1 MTALSVALLSFLL
14 LALQIVWMQALGYA
28 QGHHLAYVVL
38 AIALLGFGA
47 GGSVLTLWSRPASLK
62 KLFVPCLL
70 LCALATALLP
80 QLARPLLIGLEVNL
94 LHVDHS
100 QWVRLV
106 ALGGIMFLPF
116 FLGAAALTV
125 VFSLGAATIGPLYA
139 ANLAGS
145 AVGAG
150 ASLSLLHFA
159 LPEQIMPWLAWIA
172 LLAALPARPGK
183 TAFFLTMLAVG
194 VAVTLSPPLPRS
206 PYKALSYA
214 LQLPGVER
222 QGPLPHPLGR
232 VDIAQSPAQR
242 FAPDLSL
249 HYTESVPAPPHL
261 FIDGEAAGHLLH
273 PADPAALILA
283 ETPRALVFAAGP
295 VHSLLC
301 LAPGGTPYLNL
312 AAAHGAHTIAV
323 EPHPRIAALISPL
336 IDAETTLLRQT
347 DPRLFLAQAD
357 LPDLDLILFPE
368 RGMFGGPTGLQT
380 LGEDTL
386 FTTEAL
392 SSALQ
397 MLTPTGRLAFN
408 VWLDEPLR
416 HAPRLVHLIAQSLR
430 ATGINE
436 PANHL
441 TIVRG
446 WGSLT
451 ILAGRQPFSPETL
464 EAVTLFAEVKGF
476 DVLWPPGHGEH
487 LHGRPGDPLETMLV
501 ELLSDH
507 PDYLIRTYPFDIR
520 APTDDRPFFHQF
532 LHLGQ
537 YDADL
542 DFLSISERGP
552 IFLLA
557 LLLLLGMAV
566 VLLVFAPLWPLR
578 ASLSRAPFT
587 LLFFTG
593 LGAGFMIFEVALIQ
607 RFTLLWGNPITSA
620 ALVITALLCGMSV
633 GSWYSRLLP
642 ARPIVLAGLVLGIA
656 ALQMLLPTLLT
667 PIIAHLLT
675 TATIVRVGVGMA
687 LLVLCAIP
695 LGLPFPL
702 GIRLLDRGPR
712 GQIPWAC
719 GIDSALAVLTAP
731 AAALLALHAGY
742 SSLAVAATGAYLLA
756 AFGALTSVKQFD
768 ET

>member
-1 MTALSVALLSFLL
+1 MSVLSVALLSSLL
-14 LALQIVWMQALGYA
+14 LGLQIVWMQALGYA

-47 GGSVLTLWSRPASLK
+47 GGSLLTLWSRPASLK

-80 QLARPLLIGLEVNL
+80 QVARTLLMGLEVDL
-94 LHVDHS
+94 LLVDHS
-100 QWVRLV
+100 QWLRLV
-106 ALGGIMFLPF
+106 ALGGVMFLPF
-116 FLGAAALTV
+116 FLGAAALTIA
-125 VFSLGAATIGPLYA
+125 FSLGAATIGPLYA

-145 AVGAG
+145 AAGAG
-150 ASLSLLHFA
+150 ASLGLLHFV

-183 TAFFLTMLAVG
+183 AVFLLTTLTVGAAV
-194 VAVTLSPPLPRS
+194 ALSPPLPRS
-206 PYKALSYA
+206 PYKSLSYA

-222 QGPLPHPLGR
+222 QGPLPHPMGR
-232 VDIAQSPAQR
+232 IDIVKSPVQR

-249 HYTESVPAPPHL
+249 QYTGSVPAPPHL
-261 FIDGEAAGHLLH
+261 FVDGETAGQLLH

-283 ETPRALVFAAGP
+283 ETPRALIFAVEP
-295 VHSLLC
+295 LHSLLC
-301 LAPGGTPYLNL
+301 LDPGGTPFLNL
-312 AAAHGAHTIAV
+312 AAAHDIQTVAV
-323 EPHPRIAALISPL
+323 EPHPRIATLTAPL
-336 IDAETTLLRQT
+336 IDTKTILLRQA
-347 DPRLFLAQAD
+347 DPRLFLARAD
-357 LPDLDLILFPE
+357 LPPLDLILFPE

-397 MLTPTGRLAFN
+397 LLTPTGRLAFN
-408 VWLDEPLR
+408 VWLDQPLR

-430 ATGINE
+430 ATGIQQ
-436 PANHL
+436 PADHV

-451 ILAGRQPFSPETL
+451 ILASRQQFSMETL
-464 EAVTLFAEVKGF
+464 KAVTLFAEVKGF
-476 DVLWPPGHGEH
+476 DVLWPPGHGERR
-487 LHGRPGDPLETMLV
+487 HGSPGDPLEKILG
-501 ELLSDH
+501 ELLDDH
-507 PDYLIRTYPFDIR
+507 PEHLIRTYPFDLR

-532 LHLGQ
+532 LHMGQ
-537 YDADL
+537 YDPDL
-542 DFLSISERGP
+542 NFLSMSERGP
-552 IFLLA
+552 VFLLA
-557 LLLLLGMAV
+557 LLLLLTMAV
-566 VLLVFAPLWPLR
+566 VLLVFAPLYPLR

-607 RFTLLWGNPITSA
+607 RFTLLWGSSVTSA
-620 ALVITALLCGMSV
+620 ALVITALLCGMSI
-633 GSWYSRLLP
+633 GSWYSRWLP
-642 ARPIVLAGLVLGIA
+642 IRPVMLAGLTLGIA
-656 ALQMLLPTLLT
+656 AMQVLLPTILS

-675 TATIVRVGVGMA
+675 TATIIRVGGGMT

-702 GIRLLDRGPR
+702 GIRLLDRDAP

-742 SSLAVAATGAYLLA
+742 SSLAAAATVAYLLA
-756 AFGALTSVKQFD
+756 ALGAFTFSQEENK
-768 ET
+768 